1 MIRQIRQRRQQA
13 RQVTDTEN
21 RRGNEARRVGGT
33 HKGGRLEEKNY
44 LSAIRLERILG
55 QIRKKKKKIRRE
67 KKRIGRK
74 KNKRLE
80 KKMKGRINLASA
92 TRNAKCKST

>member
-1 MIRQIRQRRQQA
+1 MIRQIRQRRHQA

-21 RRGNEARRVGGT
+21 RRGNEARRVGGE
-33 HKGGRLEEKNY
+33 HKGGRLEEKND

-55 QIRKKKKKIRRE
+55 QIREKKKKIRRE

-80 KKMKGRINLASA
+80 KKNERQD
-92 TRNAKCKST
+92 

>member
-33 HKGGRLEEKNY
+33 HKGGRLEEKKND
-44 LSAIRLERILG
+44 LSALRLERILG

-67 KKRIGRK
+67 KKRIVRK
-74 KNKRLE
+74 KK
-80 KKMKGRINLASA
+80 
-92 TRNAKCKST
+92 

>member
-1 MIRQIRQRRQQA
+1 MIRQIRQRQQQA

-33 HKGGRLEEKNY
+33 HKGGRLEEKND

-55 QIRKKKKKIRRE
+55 QIRKKKKNIRRKRRRLERKRGTLEE
-67 KKRIGRK
+67 KKEDSNGK
-74 KNKRLE
+74 E
-80 KKMKGRINLASA
+80 ED
-92 TRNAKCKST
+92 

>member
-33 HKGGRLEEKNY
+33 HKGGRLEEKRPLCY
-44 LSAIRLERILG
+44 
-55 QIRKKKKKIRRE
+55 QIRKNPGADLKE
-67 KKRIGRK
+67 KEEDSKGKEEDWKK

-80 KKMKGRINLASA
+80 KKNERQD
-92 TRNAKCKST
+92 